1 LAVASLYE
9 KYGSQEEIDRLVYF
23 TIICLRRFSKPKT
36 VAEDTMGL
44 CTGGLFSGFDMNELR
59 NLMKS
64 NESLRAGFWKIAKR
78 ASDELHERHRSDNS
92 KFFPKNKDSEKEEW
106 NYHFATSNG
115 GVIKLNFFGR
125 SGIFDVKDVF
135 AFASINPDKNHRFF
149 INYFYTNTDESF
161 KWIIFYNS
169 FFIDAF
175 IIDDLILSI
184 SELLNTL
191 LQEK

>member
-1 LAVASLYE
+1 MTSYDE
-9 KYGSQEEIDRLVYF
+9 KCGSKEEIDRLVYF
-23 TIICLRRFSKPKT
+23 TIICLRRISKPKP

-92 KFFPKNKDSEKEEW
+92 KFFPKNKDLEKGEW
-106 NYHFATSNG
+106 YYHFATSNG
-115 GVIKLNFFGR
+115 GILKINFGR

-135 AFASINPDKNHRFF
+135 AFASINPDTNHRFF

-175 IIDDLILSI
+175 IIDDLILLI
-184 SELLNTL
+184 SDVLNAL